1 MLDNEGRSITY
12 LRLSVTDRCNSR
24 CIYCMPKD
32 GVSMLCHNDILS
44 YEELVRIV
52 KATAKLGV
60 TKVRLTGGEPLVRKG
75 LVDLVGMI
83 RDIEGVEEIDLTTN
97 ATLLAPVAQ
106 DLKNAGLN
114 RINVSLDTL
123 NPEKYKKI
131 TRMGS
136 LDDALAGLEAA
147 NAAGFVGTKIN
158 SVLMGGVNDDEIRDL
173 CLLCKDQPYSMRFIE
188 LMPIGECSSWPRE
201 RFITGEEVLA
211 RVPELVQAGGQD
223 GVSTL
228 YTAEGWKGTVG
239 LIRPMSNRFCKD
251 CTRIR
256 VTSDGKLKPC
266 LHSSTEIPLRG
277 LEGED
282 LLSAIRDGIK
292 MKPAKHEMDET
303 HISESARAMNEIGG

>member
-1 MLDNEGRSITY
+1 MKDNEGRSISY
-12 LRLSVTDRCNSR
+12 LRLSVTDKCNCR

-32 GVSMLCHNDILS
+32 GIPMLCHEQILS

-52 KATAKLGV
+52 SATAQLGV
-60 TKVRLTGGEPLVRKG
+60 TKVRLTGGEPLVRRN
-75 LVDLVGMI
+75 LVDLVRMI
-83 RDIEGVEEIDLTTN
+83 REIDGIQEIDLTTN

-106 DLKNAGLN
+106 DLKDAGLS

-123 NPEKYKKI
+123 DAEKYKKI
-131 TRMGS
+131 SRVGS
-136 LDDALAGLEAA
+136 LEDALAGLAA
-147 NAAGFVGTKIN
+147 AKAAGFTGTKIN
-158 SVLMGGVNDDEIRDL
+158 SVLMGGINDDEIRDL
-173 CLLCKDQPYSMRFIE
+173 CLLCKDEPYSLRFIE
-188 LMPIGECSSWPRE
+188 LMPIGECASWPKE
-201 RFITGEEVLA
+201 CFISDEQVLKQ
-211 RVPELVQAGGQD
+211 VPELSLAAGQD

-277 LEGED
+277 LEGEE
-282 LLSAIRDGIK
+282 LLEALRQGIL

>member
-32 GVSMLCHNDILS
+32 GVPMLCHNEILT

-52 KATAKLGV
+52 KATADLGV
-60 TKVRLTGGEPLVRKG
+60 TKVRITGGEPLVRRN
-75 LVDLVGMI
+75 LVDLISMI
-83 RDIEGVEEIDLTTN
+83 RQIDTVDDISLTTN

-106 DLKNAGLN
+106 DLKDAGLT

-123 NPEKYKKI
+123 NPEKYRKI
-131 TRMGS
+131 SRVGT
-136 LDDALAGLEAA
+136 LEDALAGLQAA
-147 NAAGFVGTKIN
+147 KDAGFEGTKIN
-158 SVLMGGVNDDEIRDL
+158 SVLMGGINDDEIRDL
-173 CLLCKDQPYSMRFIE
+173 CLLCKDEPYSLRFIE
-188 LMPIGECSSWPRE
+188 LMPIGECADWPKE
-201 RFITGEEVLA
+201 RFISGEEVLR
-211 RVPELVQAGGQD
+211 RVPELTEELGQD
-223 GVSTL
+223 GVSTI
-228 YTAEGWKGTVG
+228 YTAEGWKGSVG

-266 LHSSTEIPLRG
+266 LHSSSEIPLRG
-277 LEGED
+277 FEGDE
-282 LLSAIRDGIK
+282 LKEAIRQGIL
-292 MKPAKHEMDET
+292 MKPAKHEMVET

>member
-1 MLDNEGRSITY
+1 MKDNEGRSISY
-12 LRLSVTDRCNSR
+12 LRLSVTDKCNCR

-32 GVSMLCHNDILS
+32 GIPMLCHEQILS

-52 KATAKLGV
+52 SATAQLGV
-60 TKVRLTGGEPLVRKG
+60 TKVRLTGGEPLVRRN
-75 LVDLVGMI
+75 LVDLVRMI
-83 RDIEGVEEIDLTTN
+83 REIDGIQEIDLTTN

-106 DLKNAGLN
+106 DLKDAGLS

-123 NPEKYKKI
+123 DAEKYKKI
-131 TRMGS
+131 SRVGS
-136 LDDALAGLEAA
+136 LEDALAGLAA
-147 NAAGFVGTKIN
+147 AKAAGFTGTKIN
-158 SVLMGGVNDDEIRDL
+158 SVLMGGINDDEIRDL
-173 CLLCKDQPYSMRFIE
+173 CLLCKDEPYSLRFIE
-188 LMPIGECSSWPRE
+188 LMPIGECATWPKE
-201 RFITGEEVLA
+201 RFISDEQVLKQ
-211 RVPELVQAGGQD
+211 VPELSLAAGQD

-277 LEGED
+277 LEGEE
-282 LLSAIRDGIK
+282 LLEAIRQGIL